1 MLEKAIPNLPLSG
14 MDCCN
19 VVQNEL
25 EDDKDRFC
33 IVRLNHGDAGPK
45 LGYTC

>member
-1 MLEKAIPNLPLSG
+1 

-33 IVRLNHGDAGPK
+33 IVRLNLGDTGPK
-45 LGYTC
+45 LGYTSSSCGYSEI